1 MNVKDIGK
9 KIQNPE
15 LLEAM
20 KAVKAKETDYPVAR
34 LFEMLA
40 KAVLITPAKF
50 DKEPQPDENGKVVI
64 DSNIKVNFSLL
75 TNQSGEKVLPCFTDE
90 EILNASQFKDGFK
103 KIILPYK
110 QLAEMVYNSN
120 GAIAGI
126 VINPF
131 TENCYISAEFIMD
144 YKENLHRN
152 LIQTKLAPGSKVK
165 LRTPKYQPIQM
176 LEEASKFLAKIPTVN
191 KAYIQ
196 MMEEDKKEDKYLIA
210 LDMIGDER
218 DVLSG
223 LIPTMRPLAFGIELA
238 FVKIDNPLGQKVVQ
252 ISKPFYVREGLED
265 AEGSEEQPQD
275 EE

>member
-131 TENCYISAEFIMD
+131 
-144 YKENLHRN
+144 
-152 LIQTKLAPGSKVK
+152 G
-165 LRTPKYQPIQM
+165 KYM
-176 LEEASKFLAKIPTVN
+176 
-191 KAYIQ
+191 
-196 MMEEDKKEDKYLIA
+196 
-210 LDMIGDER
+210 
-218 DVLSG
+218 
-223 LIPTMRPLAFGIELA
+223 
-238 FVKIDNPLGQKVVQ
+238 Q
-252 ISKPFYVREGLED
+252 ISKAMILLLISIY
-265 AEGSEEQPQD
+265 EEH
-275 EE
+275 EK